1 MPDYAKCRN
10 IQCNR
15 RKRCARYMMIPD
27 KYWQTYALF
36 NADNASKCNHF
47 ISLKNAPFE
56 CYKDIS
62 IADKVIKGVNDNI
75 G

>member
-36 NADNASKCNHF
+36 NVDNASKCNHF

-56 CYKDIS
+56 
-62 IADKVIKGVNDNI
+62 
-75 G
+75 

>member
-15 RKRCARYMMIPD
+15 RNKCARYMMISD

-36 NADNASKCNHF
+36 NADNDSKCNHF

-62 IADKVIKGVNDNI
+62 IADKIVKGVNDNI